1 MPRQLSLVS
10 CWDVF
15 VCRTCLDHNCS
26 VEEKL
31 EFKRSE
37 DVLEEVEKFCYLGY
51 TISYYCGAS
60 KAVRAR
66 IGGACKKFRK
76 LSVRLDGK
84 HGLSLK
90 EWGKIEITVVDEAK
104 LCGVESCMIR
114 ILRMVR
120 LIDRVLNDV
129 LCDRVGVVKIQ
140 NVIIQSRH
148 WWYDHVMHGDIN
160 SQICEVMEIEITGKR
175 KKGWPRKLWEE
186 GVLKDLELY
195 GENWMRA
202 IEGNGEST
210 LE

>member
-1 MPRQLSLVS
+1 MSPVRRLVVILFSVRNVTDGRCLDVPRQLSLVS

-60 KAVRAR
+60 EAVRAR

-76 LSVRLDGK
+76 LSVRLAGK
-84 HGLSLK
+84 QGLSLK

-114 ILRMVR
+114 ILHMVR

-129 LCDRVGVVKIQ
+129 LCDRVGVVKIH

-175 KKGWPRKLWEE
+175 KKG
-186 GVLKDLELY
+186 
-195 GENWMRA
+195 
-202 IEGNGEST
+202 
-210 LE
+210 